1 MKCVITN
8 FTFKVGNTDKMQLV
22 SGTMSFI
29 SKFGVISPK
38 VQKVSWLSSQ
48 TAHNFLQPNSFNLS
62 MAFFVAFFRWQKGSC
77 ASSSS
82 SCSSSRSHSG
92 LRKKKVRHPAI
103 LRLHSSSLLEE
114 AGERQRHTTYIE
126 EKGRIVLVALMAAF
140 FVLKWPF
147 WTLSSTF
154 DIVCVLFGFW
164 IMICQLV

>member
-1 MKCVITN
+1 MKDTSLMKCVITN

-92 LRKKKVRHPAI
+92 LRKKKVRPKKQFQTYGYLCSLSLSEWLFLFAYTLVI
-103 LRLHSSSLLEE
+103 LL
-114 AGERQRHTTYIE
+114 A
-126 EKGRIVLVALMAAF
+126 K
-140 FVLKWPF
+140 
-147 WTLSSTF
+147 
-154 DIVCVLFGFW
+154 
-164 IMICQLV
+164 